1 MPFEPGNK
9 LGANSAKKKQKQIK
23 ELLIHLSPKAIK
35 ALERM
40 LDDPNHVQFATKE
53 VLDRV
58 WGKPSQSIDVDVDKD
73 GPLAA
78 ILRVVQKV
86 G

>member
-1 MPFEPGNK
+1 MGFQKGNK
-9 LGANSAKKKQKQIK
+9 LGSNSAKAEQKKIK
-23 ELLIHLSPKAIK
+23 EHLAYLSPKAIK
-35 ALERM
+35 NLEKM
-40 LDDPNHVQFATKE
+40 LDMPEHMQFATKE

-78 ILRVVQKV
+78 ILRVVQKEN
-86 G
+86 